1 MLEHE
6 FADFLASCPEIK
18 SPKAISTRLSK
29 GRAVEKR
36 YSVSLDDITGSDK
49 AMRAY
54 LERINSD
61 FNNQN
66 GGYSNAVR
74 KYYTFKTGKVF
85 PKL

>member
-6 FADFLASCPEIK
+6 FADFLASCPEIE
-18 SPKAISTRLSK
+18 SPRAISTRLSK
-29 GRAVEKR
+29 GRAVEK
-36 YSVSLDDITGSDK
+36 YYGVSLDHITESDET
-49 AMRAY
+49 MRSY
-54 LERINSD
+54 LERINVD

-74 KYYTFKTGKVF
+74 KYYTFKTGRIF

>member
-6 FADFLASCPEIK
+6 FSDFLALCPEVK
-18 SPKAISTRLSK
+18 SAKAISTRLSK
-29 GRAVEKR
+29 GRAVEKKYR
-36 YSVSLDDITGSDK
+36 VSLDYITASDK
-49 AMRAY
+49 TMRSY
-54 LERINSD
+54 LERINVD

-74 KYYTFKTGKVF
+74 KYYTFKTGRIF